1 MTISPIYSPCKEER
15 RSNPHLFGTFA
26 RTSVV
31 RILSLPEY
39 GKQTFFLPGKGF
51 LMLAKVLSGAI
62 IGIDAY
68 VVEVEV
74 DIAQGLPVFTTVG
87 LPDGAVKES
96 KERVKS
102 AIKNSGYDFPPKR
115 ITVNLAPADVKKEGA
130 GFDLP
135 IALGILTA
143 LEIVT
148 KDRLEDYLLLG
159 ELSLDG
165 RVKAIRGALSLAMA
179 AKSTGKRGVILPRE
193 NAEEAAV
200 VQGID
205 VLGVNALSDV
215 VDLLNGQK
223 SIPSTSVNLQEIF
236 SRERHYVD
244 DFNEVK
250 GQEHVKRA
258 LEIAAAGGHNI
269 IMVGPP
275 GAGKTMLAKRIPTI
289 LPDLSFDEAIE
300 ITRIYSVLGLL
311 APHSALIASRPFR
324 SPHHTISDAG
334 LVGGGQIPKP
344 GEVSL
349 SHNGVLFLDELP
361 EFKKNVLEVLRQ
373 PLEDG
378 RVTISRAL
386 SSLTFPSTFMLVA
399 AMNPCPCGFYTDPNR
414 ECTCTIPQILRY
426 RSKISGPLMDR
437 IDIHIEVPAV
447 RYRDLTGET
456 SGEDSE
462 TIKRRVDQARAIQ
475 QGRFSGKR
483 IYCNAQMT
491 SRHLKKYCQ
500 IGDDSKTLLEQAI
513 DKLGLS
519 ARAYTRILKIARTI
533 ADLENTEFITAAH
546 IAEAIQYRSMDRT
559 LL

>member
-1 MTISPIYSPCKEER
+1 
-15 RSNPHLFGTFA
+15 
-26 RTSVV
+26 
-31 RILSLPEY
+31 
-39 GKQTFFLPGKGF
+39 
-51 LMLAKVLSGAI
+51 MLAKVLSGAI
-62 IGIDAY
+62 LGIDAY

-74 DIAQGLPVFTTVG
+74 DIVQGLPVFSTVG
-87 LPDGAVKES
+87 LPDGAVKEA

-115 ITVNLAPADVKKEGA
+115 ITVNLAPADIKKEGA

-135 IALGILTA
+135 IAVGILSA
-143 LEIVT
+143 LEVVS
-148 KDRLEDYLLLG
+148 KEKLNDYLILG

-165 RVKAIRGALSLAMA
+165 RVKSIRGALSLAMA
-179 AKSTGKRGVILPRE
+179 AKTSGKHGVLLPKE
-193 NAEEAAV
+193 NAAEGAV
-200 VQGID
+200 VKGIEVLGID
-205 VLGVNALSDV
+205 TLPDA
-215 VDLLNGQK
+215 VDFLNGQK
-223 SIPSTSVNLQEIF
+223 AIPPTEVDLQALF
-236 SRERHYVD
+236 QREQCYGE
-244 DFNEVK
+244 DFHEVK
-250 GQEHVKRA
+250 GQDHVKRA
-258 LEIAAAGGHNI
+258 LEVAAAGGHNI
-269 IMVGPP
+269 IMIGPP

-300 ITRIYSVLGLL
+300 ITRIYSVMGLL
-311 APHSALIASRPFR
+311 PPHGALIATRPFR

-334 LVGGGQIPKP
+334 LIGGGQIPKP

-349 SHNGVLFLDELP
+349 AHHGVLFLDELP

-386 SSLTFPSTFMLVA
+386 SSLTFPSSFMLVA
-399 AMNPCPCGFYTDPNR
+399 AMNPCPCGFFTDPNR
-414 ECTCTIPQILRY
+414 ECTCTMPQILRY

-447 RYRDLTGET
+447 RYRDLTGEAPV
-456 SGEDSE
+456 EDS
-462 TIKRRVDQARAIQ
+462 RVIQ
-475 QGRFSGKR
+475 QRVNRARQIQRERFGGKK
-483 IYCNAQMT
+483 IYSNSQMT

-500 IGDDSKTLLEQAI
+500 IGEDSKALLEKAI

-533 ADLENTEFITAAH
+533 ADLEGLENIATHH
-546 IAEAIQYRSMDRT
+546 ISEAIQYRSLDRT

>member
-1 MTISPIYSPCKEER
+1 
-15 RSNPHLFGTFA
+15 
-26 RTSVV
+26 
-31 RILSLPEY
+31 
-39 GKQTFFLPGKGF
+39 
-51 LMLAKVLSGAI
+51 MLAKVLSGAI
-62 IGIDAY
+62 LGIDAY
-68 VVEVEV
+68 IVEVEV
-74 DIAQGLPVFTTVG
+74 DIAQGLPVFATVG
-87 LPDGAVKES
+87 LPDGAVKEA

-115 ITVNLAPADVKKEGA
+115 VTVNLAPADVKKEGA

-135 IALGILTA
+135 MAVGILTA
-143 LEIVT
+143 LDVVSS
-148 KDRLEDYLLLG
+148 RFLEDYLLLG

-165 RVKAIRGALSLAMA
+165 RVKSIRGALSLAMA
-179 AKSTGKRGVILPRE
+179 AKSTGKRGVLLPKE

-200 VQGID
+200 VQGIE
-205 VLGVNALSDV
+205 VLGVEVLSEV
-215 VDLLNGQK
+215 VDFLNGQK
-223 SIPSTSVNLQEIF
+223 KLVPTFVNLQAIF
-236 SRERHYVD
+236 SRERHYAE

-269 IMVGPP
+269 IMIGPP
-275 GAGKTMLAKRIPTI
+275 GAGKTMLAKRISTV
-289 LPDLSFDEAIE
+289 LPDLSFEEAIE
-300 ITRIYSVLGLL
+300 VTRIYSVLGLL
-311 APHSALIASRPFR
+311 PPHSALVATRPFR

-334 LVGGGQIPKP
+334 LIGGSHIPKP

-414 ECTCTIPQILRY
+414 ECTCTMPQILRY
-426 RSKISGPLMDR
+426 RSRISGPLMDR

-447 RYRDLTGET
+447 RYRDLTGEA

-462 TIKRRVDQARAIQ
+462 AIKGRVNRARELQ
-475 QGRFSGKR
+475 RQRFDGKR
-483 IYCNAQMT
+483 IYCNAQMAP
-491 SRHLKKYCQ
+491 RFLKKYCQ
-500 IGDDSKTLLEQAI
+500 IGEDSKALLEQAI

-519 ARAYTRILKIARTI
+519 ARAYTRILKISRTI
-533 ADLENTEFITAAH
+533 ADLEGVEAIASQH
-546 IAEAIQYRSMDRT
+546 ISEAIQYRSLDRT

>member
-1 MTISPIYSPCKEER
+1 
-15 RSNPHLFGTFA
+15 
-26 RTSVV
+26 
-31 RILSLPEY
+31 
-39 GKQTFFLPGKGF
+39 
-51 LMLAKVLSGAI
+51 MLAKVLSGAI
-62 IGIDAY
+62 LGIDAY
-68 VVEVEV
+68 IVEVEV
-74 DIAQGLPVFTTVG
+74 DIAQGLPVFATVG

-135 IALGILTA
+135 IAVGILAA
-143 LEIVT
+143 LGVASPIL
-148 KDRLEDYLLLG
+148 LEEYLLLG

-165 RVKAIRGALSLAMA
+165 RVKSIRGAISLAMA
-179 AKSTGKRGVILPRE
+179 AKSKGKRGVLLPKE

-205 VLGVNALSDV
+205 VLGVDVLSEV
-215 VDLLNGQK
+215 VDFLNGQK
-223 SIPSTSVNLQEIF
+223 TILPTFVDLQEIF
-236 SRERHYVD
+236 SREKHYAE

-269 IMVGPP
+269 IMIGPP
-275 GAGKTMLAKRIPTI
+275 GAGKTMLAKRISTV
-289 LPDLSFDEAIE
+289 LPDLSFEEAIE
-300 ITRIYSVLGLL
+300 VTRVYSVLGLL
-311 APHSALIASRPFR
+311 PPHSALIATRPFR

-334 LVGGGQIPKP
+334 LIGGSHIPRP

-386 SSLTFPSTFMLVA
+386 SSLTFPSSFMLVA

-447 RYRDLTGET
+447 RYRDLTGEA

-462 TIKRRVDQARAIQ
+462 TIKGRVNRARELQ
-475 QGRFSGKR
+475 RLRFNGKR

-491 SRHLKKYCQ
+491 PRYLKKYCQ
-500 IGDDSKTLLEQAI
+500 IGEDSKALLEQAI

-533 ADLENTEFITAAH
+533 ADLESVEEITAQH
-546 IAEAIQYRSMDRT
+546 IAEAIQYRSLDRT

>member
-1 MTISPIYSPCKEER
+1 
-15 RSNPHLFGTFA
+15 
-26 RTSVV
+26 
-31 RILSLPEY
+31 
-39 GKQTFFLPGKGF
+39 
-51 LMLAKVLSGAI
+51 MLAKVLSGAI
-62 IGIDAY
+62 LGIDAY

-74 DIAQGLPVFTTVG
+74 DIAQGLPVFATVG

-135 IALGILTA
+135 MAVGILSA
-143 LEIVT
+143 LEVVSPPLL
-148 KDRLEDYLLLG
+148 DEYLLLG

-165 RVKAIRGALSLAMA
+165 RVKPIRGALSLAMS
-179 AKSTGKRGVILPRE
+179 AKEKGKRGVLLPKE

-200 VQGID
+200 VRGIE
-205 VLGVNALSDV
+205 VLGIEVLSEA
-215 VDLLNGQK
+215 VDFLNGLK
-223 SIPSTSVNLQEIF
+223 AVPPTTVDLQEIF
-236 SRERHYVD
+236 RRENQYSD

-258 LEIAAAGGHNI
+258 LEIAAAGGHNL
-269 IMVGPP
+269 IMIGPP

-289 LPDLSFDEAIE
+289 LPDLSFEESIE
-300 ITRIYSVLGLL
+300 TTRIYSVMGLL
-311 APHSALIASRPFR
+311 PPHSSLIAVRPFR

-334 LVGGGQIPKP
+334 LIGGGQIPKP

-361 EFKKNVLEVLRQ
+361 EFKKNVLEVMRQ
-373 PLEDG
+373 PLEEG

-386 SSLTFPSTFMLVA
+386 SSLTFPSSFMLIA

-414 ECTCTIPQILRY
+414 ECTCTMPQILRY

-437 IDIHIEVPAV
+437 IDIHVEVPAV
-447 RYRDLTGET
+447 KYRDLTGEI

-462 TIKRRVDQARAIQ
+462 TIKARVNKARDVQ
-475 QGRFSGKR
+475 RERFAGKK
-483 IYCNAQMT
+483 IYSNAQMT

-500 IGDDSKTLLEQAI
+500 IGETSKTLLERAI

-533 ADLENTEFITAAH
+533 ADLEGVEDIATHH
-546 IAEAIQYRSMDRT
+546 ISEAIQYRSLDRT

>member
-1 MTISPIYSPCKEER
+1 
-15 RSNPHLFGTFA
+15 
-26 RTSVV
+26 
-31 RILSLPEY
+31 
-39 GKQTFFLPGKGF
+39 
-51 LMLAKVLSGAI
+51 MLAKVLSGAI
-62 IGIDAY
+62 LGIDAY
-68 VVEVEV
+68 IVEVEV
-74 DIAQGLPVFTTVG
+74 DIAQGLPVFATVG

-135 IALGILTA
+135 MAVGILTA
-143 LEIVT
+143 LDVVSP
-148 KDRLEDYLLLG
+148 RFLEDYLLLG

-165 RVKAIRGALSLAMA
+165 RVKSIRGALSLAMA
-179 AKSTGKRGVILPRE
+179 AKSTGKRGVLLPKE

-200 VQGID
+200 VQGIE
-205 VLGVNALSDV
+205 VLGVEVLSEV
-215 VDLLNGQK
+215 VDFLNGQK
-223 SIPSTSVNLQEIF
+223 KLVPAYVNLREIF
-236 SRERHYVD
+236 SREKHYAE

-269 IMVGPP
+269 IMIGPP
-275 GAGKTMLAKRIPTI
+275 GAGKTMLAKRISTV
-289 LPDLSFDEAIE
+289 LPDLSFEEAIE
-300 ITRIYSVLGLL
+300 VTRIYSVLGLL
-311 APHSALIASRPFR
+311 PPHSGLIATRPFR

-334 LVGGGQIPKP
+334 LIGGSHIPKP

-386 SSLTFPSTFMLVA
+386 SSLTFPSSFMLVA

-414 ECTCTIPQILRY
+414 ECTCTMPQILRY
-426 RSKISGPLMDR
+426 RSRISGPLMDR

-447 RYRDLTGET
+447 RYRDLTGDA

-462 TIKRRVDQARAIQ
+462 AIKGRVNRARELQ
-475 QGRFSGKR
+475 RQRFDGKR
-483 IYCNAQMT
+483 IYCNAQMAP
-491 SRHLKKYCQ
+491 RFLKKYCQ
-500 IGDDSKTLLEQAI
+500 IGEDSKALLERAI

-533 ADLENTEFITAAH
+533 ADLEGVEAIASQH
-546 IAEAIQYRSMDRT
+546 ISEAIQYRSLDRT

>member
-1 MTISPIYSPCKEER
+1 
-15 RSNPHLFGTFA
+15 
-26 RTSVV
+26 
-31 RILSLPEY
+31 
-39 GKQTFFLPGKGF
+39 
-51 LMLAKVLSGAI
+51 MLAKVLSGAI

-68 VVEVEV
+68 IVEVEV
-74 DIAQGLPVFTTVG
+74 DIAQGLPVFATVG

-135 IALGILTA
+135 IAVGILSA
-143 LEIVT
+143 LEVVSVSLL
-148 KDRLEDYLLLG
+148 DDYLLLG

-165 RVKAIRGALSLAMA
+165 RIKPIRGALSLAMSA
-179 AKSTGKRGVILPRE
+179 RENGKKGVLLPKE

-200 VQGID
+200 VQGIE
-205 VLGVNALSDV
+205 VLGVEVLSEA
-215 VDLLNGQK
+215 VDFLNGQK
-223 SIPSTSVNLQEIF
+223 AIPPTKVDLQEIF
-236 SRERHYVD
+236 RRERQYSD

-258 LEIAAAGGHNI
+258 MEIAAAGGHNL
-269 IMVGPP
+269 IMIGPP
-275 GAGKTMLAKRIPTI
+275 GAGKTMLAKRIPAI
-289 LPDLSFDEAIE
+289 LPDLSFDESIE
-300 ITRIYSVLGLL
+300 ITRIYSVMGLL
-311 APHSALIASRPFR
+311 PPHSSLIAARPFR

-334 LVGGGQIPKP
+334 LIGGGQIPKP

-349 SHNGVLFLDELP
+349 SHHGVLFLDELP

-373 PLEDG
+373 PLEEG

-386 SSLTFPSTFMLVA
+386 SSLTFPSSFMLIA

-414 ECTCTIPQILRY
+414 ECTCTMPQILRY

-437 IDIHIEVPAV
+437 IDLHVEVPAV
-447 RYRDLTGET
+447 KYRDLTGDT

-462 TIKRRVDQARAIQ
+462 TIKTRVNQAREIQ
-475 QGRFSGKR
+475 RGRFTGKK
-483 IYCNAQMT
+483 IYSNAQMT
-491 SRHLKKYCQ
+491 PRHLKKFCQ
-500 IGDDSKTLLEQAI
+500 IGETSKTLLEQAI

-533 ADLENTEFITAAH
+533 ADLEGVEDIATHH
-546 IAEAIQYRSMDRT
+546 ISESIQYRSLDRT

>member
-1 MTISPIYSPCKEER
+1 
-15 RSNPHLFGTFA
+15 
-26 RTSVV
+26 
-31 RILSLPEY
+31 
-39 GKQTFFLPGKGF
+39 
-51 LMLAKVLSGAI
+51 MLAKVLSGAI
-62 IGIDAY
+62 LGIDAY
-68 VVEVEV
+68 TVEVEV
-74 DIAQGLPVFTTVG
+74 DIAQGLPVFATVG

-102 AIKNSGYDFPPKR
+102 AIKNCGYDFPPKR

-135 IALGILTA
+135 IAIGILSA
-143 LEIVT
+143 LEVVSPSLL
-148 KDRLEDYLLLG
+148 DDYLLLG

-165 RVKAIRGALSLAMA
+165 RIKAIRGALSLAMA
-179 AKSTGKRGVILPRE
+179 ARQNGKKGVLLPRE

-200 VQGID
+200 VQEIQ
-205 VLGVNALSDV
+205 VLGVGTLSEV
-215 VDLLNGQK
+215 VDFLNGQRF
-223 SIPSTSVNLQEIF
+223 IEPTSVDLQEIF
-236 SRERHYVD
+236 RREKHYSE

-258 LEIAAAGGHNI
+258 LEIAAAGGHNLVMI
-269 IMVGPP
+269 GPP

-289 LPDLSFDEAIE
+289 LPDLSFEEAIE
-300 ITRIYSVLGLL
+300 VTRIYSVLGLL
-311 APHSALIASRPFR
+311 PPHSALMATRPFR

-334 LVGGGQIPKP
+334 LIGGGQLPKP

-349 SHNGVLFLDELP
+349 SHNGVLFLDELA

-373 PLEDG
+373 PLEEG

-386 SSLTFPSTFMLVA
+386 SSLTFPSIFMLIG

-414 ECTCTIPQILRY
+414 ECTCTMPQILRY

-437 IDIHIEVPAV
+437 IDIHVEVPAV
-447 RYRDLTGET
+447 KYRDLTGEV

-462 TIKRRVDQARAIQ
+462 TIKVRVNRAREIQ
-475 QGRFSGKR
+475 RQRLTGKR

-491 SRHLKKYCQ
+491 PRYLKKYCQ
-500 IGDDSKTLLEQAI
+500 IGESSRALLEQAI

-533 ADLENTEFITAAH
+533 ADLEGVESIATHH
-546 IAEAIQYRSMDRT
+546 ISEAIQYRSLDRT

>member
-1 MTISPIYSPCKEER
+1 
-15 RSNPHLFGTFA
+15 
-26 RTSVV
+26 
-31 RILSLPEY
+31 
-39 GKQTFFLPGKGF
+39 
-51 LMLAKVLSGAI
+51 MLAKVLSGAI

-68 VVEVEV
+68 IVEVEV
-74 DIAQGLPVFTTVG
+74 DIAQGLPVFATVG

-135 IALGILTA
+135 IAVGILSA
-143 LEIVT
+143 LEVVSANLL
-148 KDRLEDYLLLG
+148 DDYLLLG

-165 RVKAIRGALSLAMA
+165 RVKPIRGALSLAMS
-179 AKSTGKRGVILPRE
+179 AKENRKKGVLLPKE

-200 VQGID
+200 VQGIE
-205 VLGVNALSDV
+205 VLGIEVLSEA
-215 VDLLNGQK
+215 VDFLNGLEAI
-223 SIPSTSVNLQEIF
+223 SPTTVDLQEIF
-236 SRERHYVD
+236 RREKQYSD

-258 LEIAAAGGHNI
+258 LEIAAAGGHNLLMI
-269 IMVGPP
+269 GPP

-289 LPDLSFDEAIE
+289 LPDLSFEESIE
-300 ITRIYSVLGLL
+300 ITRIYSVMGLL
-311 APHSALIASRPFR
+311 PPHSSLIAIRPFR

-334 LVGGGQIPKP
+334 LIGGGQIPKP

-361 EFKKNVLEVLRQ
+361 EFKKNVLEVMRQ

-378 RVTISRAL
+378 KVTISRAL
-386 SSLTFPSTFMLVA
+386 SSLTFPSSFMLIA

-414 ECTCTIPQILRY
+414 ECTCTMPQILRY

-437 IDIHIEVPAV
+437 IDIHVEVPAV
-447 RYRDLTGET
+447 KYRDLTGET

-462 TIKRRVDQARAIQ
+462 TIKTRVNKAREVQ
-475 QGRFSGKR
+475 RERFSGKK
-483 IYCNAQMT
+483 IYSNAQMT
-491 SRHLKKYCQ
+491 SRHLKKFCQ
-500 IGDDSKTLLEQAI
+500 IGENSKNLLEQAI

-533 ADLENTEFITAAH
+533 ADLEGVEDIATHH
-546 IAEAIQYRSMDRT
+546 ISEAIQYRSLDRT

>member
-1 MTISPIYSPCKEER
+1 
-15 RSNPHLFGTFA
+15 
-26 RTSVV
+26 
-31 RILSLPEY
+31 
-39 GKQTFFLPGKGF
+39 
-51 LMLAKVLSGAI
+51 MLAKVLSGAI

-68 VVEVEV
+68 IVEVEV
-74 DIAQGLPVFTTVG
+74 DIAQGLPVFATVG

-135 IALGILTA
+135 IAIGILAA
-143 LEIVT
+143 LEVASVSL
-148 KDRLEDYLLLG
+148 LEDYLLLG

-165 RVKAIRGALSLAMA
+165 RIKPIRGALSLAMA
-179 AKSTGKRGVILPRE
+179 AKENGKKGVLLPKE
-193 NAEEAAV
+193 NVEEAAV
-200 VQGID
+200 VQGIE
-205 VLGVNALSDV
+205 VLGLEVLSEA
-215 VDLLNGQK
+215 VDFLNGQK
-223 SIPSTSVNLQEIF
+223 PLPMTSVDLQEIF
-236 SRERHYVD
+236 RRERNYAD

-258 LEIAAAGGHNI
+258 LEISAAGGHNL
-269 IMVGPP
+269 IMIGPP

-289 LPDLSFDEAIE
+289 LPDLSFEESIE
-300 ITRIYSVLGLL
+300 ITRIYSVMGLL
-311 APHSALIASRPFR
+311 PPHSSLIAVRPFR

-334 LVGGGQIPKP
+334 LIGGGQIPKP

-373 PLEDG
+373 PLEEG

-386 SSLTFPSTFMLVA
+386 SSLTFPSSFMLIA

-414 ECTCTIPQILRY
+414 ECTCTMPQILRY

-437 IDIHIEVPAV
+437 IDIHVEVPAV
-447 RYRDLTGET
+447 KYRDLMGEV

-462 TIKRRVDQARAIQ
+462 AIKTRVNKARGIQ
-475 QGRFSGKR
+475 RERFAGKK
-483 IYCNAQMT
+483 IYSNAQMT
-491 SRHLKKYCQ
+491 PRHLKKYCQ
-500 IGDDSKTLLEQAI
+500 IEEASKTLLEKAI

-533 ADLENTEFITAAH
+533 ADLEGLEDIATHH
-546 IAEAIQYRSMDRT
+546 ISESIQYRSLDRT